1 MFDEFYRLDERRL
14 LDCLQYWGVCKCV
27 VCSALPGADPAGPA
41 IETTHMDI
49 SVVLATYNRSASL
62 CVTLESFSSLVSPA
76 GLSWELLVV
85 DNNSTD
91 ATREVVER
99 FAKTAGFPIRYI
111 FEKKQG
117 KSIALNAGV
126 AEARAEIIAFTD
138 DDVLL
143 HHDWLAHL
151 KRTFD
156 EVDCAAVA
164 GKVVPQWN
172 HPKPDWLRMEGQFA
186 VTNFDQGEE
195 PKGIGVPPIGANSAF
210 RKEVFREYGLFR
222 IDLGPNSNRHTITC
236 EDWEF
241 GERLLR
247 AGEKI
252 AYCPHAIVYHP
263 VDPSRTTKKYFIS
276 WYYYNGIS
284 LTRTA
289 GLPREGIFWFG
300 IPRWLY
306 RELLGNFA
314 RWVFTLQP
322 DRRFSRKLNAYR
334 SFGNIVE
341 SYRLS
346 HGEGGS
352 HVLDRPL
359 QL

>member
-1 MFDEFYRLDERRL
+1 
-14 LDCLQYWGVCKCV
+14 
-27 VCSALPGADPAGPA
+27 
-41 IETTHMDI
+41 MDI
-49 SVVLATYNRSASL
+49 SVVLATYNRAASL
-62 CVTLESFSSLVSPA
+62 RVTLESFSSLVSPVD
-76 GLSWELLVV
+76 LTWELLVV

-91 ATREVVER
+91 ATREVVES
-99 FAKTAGFPIRYI
+99 FAKTTGFPIRYT
-111 FEKKQG
+111 FEKRQG

-126 AEARAEIIAFTD
+126 AEARGEIIAFTD

-143 HHDWLAHL
+143 HNNWLVSL

-156 EVDCAAVA
+156 EVDCSAVA

-186 VTNFDQGEE
+186 VTNFDQGDE
-195 PKGIGVPPIGANSAF
+195 PKEIRVPPIGANSAF
-210 RKEVFREYGLFR
+210 RKDIFRQHGPFR
-222 IDLGPNSNRHTITC
+222 LDLGPSSSRHTVTC

-241 GERLLR
+241 GERLIR

-252 AYCPHAIVYHP
+252 AYCPTAIVYHP
-263 VDPSRTTKKYFIS
+263 VDPNRTTKKYFLS

-289 GLPREGIFWFG
+289 GLPSDGIFWFG
-300 IPRWLY
+300 VPRWLY

-314 RWVFTLQP
+314 KWMLTLQGG
-322 DRRFSRKLNAYR
+322 RRFGHKLNAYR
-334 SFGNIVE
+334 SFGNVVE

-346 HGEGGS
+346 HGE
-352 HVLDRPL
+352 DRARFG
-359 QL
+359 